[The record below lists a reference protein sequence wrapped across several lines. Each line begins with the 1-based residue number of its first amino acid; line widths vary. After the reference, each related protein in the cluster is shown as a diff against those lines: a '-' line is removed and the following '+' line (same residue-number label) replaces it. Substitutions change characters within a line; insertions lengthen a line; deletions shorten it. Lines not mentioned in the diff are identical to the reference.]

1 MIVSLVLKAARWHDA
16 SRDRTELQDGLYAG
30 CLTRPH
36 RASPPAKDGPQG
48 QHIHV
53 DYIAGAQGANGA
65 SGRQTEHVQ
74 VGPDGSQTATVA
86 PDAPQLGWLGPAQTA
101 VWGCRG
107 SCSECADQLGIYA
120 GDLLPPLACLHD
132 RGNVACDACK
142 VFGCRSAWYMPAR
155 FAAAP
160 SMPAETRQRCM

>member
-1 MIVSLVLKAARWHDA
+1 MLQRSRVQPLNGTRALSMDQMIVSLVLKAARWHDA
-16 SRDRTELQDGLYAG
+16 SRDRTELQDGLCAG

-36 RASPPAKDGPQG
+36 RASPPAKDGPQR
-48 QHIHV
+48 QHTHV

-107 SCSECADQLGIYA
+107 SCSGASSG
-120 GDLLPPLACLHD
+120 
-132 RGNVACDACK
+132 
-142 VFGCRSAWYMPAR
+142 
-155 FAAAP
+155 
-160 SMPAETRQRCM
+160 